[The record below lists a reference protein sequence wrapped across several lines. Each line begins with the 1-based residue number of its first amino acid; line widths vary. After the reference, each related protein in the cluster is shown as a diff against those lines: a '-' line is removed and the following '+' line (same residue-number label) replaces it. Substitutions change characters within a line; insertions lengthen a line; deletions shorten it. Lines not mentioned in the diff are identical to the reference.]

1 MGKEFVVDNLDDM
14 CALMCDNVIP
24 EKIMDIDHC
33 PECGHKTK
41 VIDSRNYKT
50 GRYRRRKC
58 LKCGYRYTTWETM
71 RRDFNKRDFEMIDT
85 LINDLV
91 EIRNRMREYEEV
103 DV

>member
-1 MGKEFVVDNLDDM
+1 MGREFVVDNMDNM
-14 CALMCDNVIP
+14 CSLMCDNVIP

-50 GRYRRRKC
+50 SRYRRRMC
-58 LKCGYRYTTWETM
+58 LYTTWENM
-71 RRDFNKRDFEMIDT
+71 RRDLNKRDFEMIDT

-91 EIRNRMREYEEV
+91 KIRNRMREYEEV